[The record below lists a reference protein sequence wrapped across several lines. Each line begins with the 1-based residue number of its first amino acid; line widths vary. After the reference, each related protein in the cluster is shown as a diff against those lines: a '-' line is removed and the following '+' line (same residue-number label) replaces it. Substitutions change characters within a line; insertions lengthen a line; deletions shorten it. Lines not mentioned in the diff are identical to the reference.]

1 MTVQVKQGNISIA
14 GVTAPFLLAGR
25 PGAAFLTI
33 ENDGEADRLVSATST
48 LSPKVELHTHI
59 QEDGVMKMRPVEF
72 IEIPAKETVELKS
85 GGYHIMLF
93 DVKDLPAKGSKIPL
107 TLTFEKAGN
116 VQIEAIVGE
125 ADQTHTGH

>member
-1 MTVQVKQGNISIA
+1 MTVQVKQGNISIV
-14 GVTAPFLLAGR
+14 GVTARFLLTGR

-93 DVKDLPAKGSKIPL
+93 DVKDLPAKGSKIPCL
-107 TLTFEKAGN
+107 
-116 VQIEAIVGE
+116 
-125 ADQTHTGH
+125 